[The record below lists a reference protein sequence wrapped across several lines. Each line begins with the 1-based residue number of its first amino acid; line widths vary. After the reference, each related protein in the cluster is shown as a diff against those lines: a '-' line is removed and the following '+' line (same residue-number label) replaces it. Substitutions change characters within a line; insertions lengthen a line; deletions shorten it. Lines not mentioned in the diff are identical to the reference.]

1 MRAHPLTNHPVA
13 SKIWS
18 RTNLSL
24 TSSRRVCRNS
34 VEKIDAKSMYLKSK
48 GGLQN
53 ILRIL
58 FAVRLIFAYSIE
70 ENG

>member
-1 MRAHPLTNHPVA
+1 M
-13 SKIWS
+13 
-18 RTNLSL
+18 
-24 TSSRRVCRNS
+24 
-34 VEKIDAKSMYLKSK
+34 EKIDAKSMYLKSK